1 MRILWITHDIF
12 EPFLPYVKGKPT
24 KGSSWVAPLFYNMK
38 IQSGVK
44 LGSITPVTNGE
55 AQKKEIDGI
64 TYYSIRIKK
73 NENIRNISKKLV
85 ARYRWAIND
94 FQPDIIHI
102 HGTERNF
109 GLLRKFV
116 DAKIPIVCS
125 IQGILLPCYDGLKY
139 SIAGIGMK
147 KYQSLKNWLGR
158 GGVYFSLRRWKSS
171 IPIEQEIFRINKY
184 FIGRTKWDKAHLKAM
199 NPSAVYFHGEEL
211 LRDEFYTQKWHID
224 TCERHRIFISSAGY
238 SLKGAHVLLKAA
250 AILKS
255 EYPNL
260 KIVAP
265 LTKMDMHSSY
275 VKDYLTNEDYA
286 NYLKSL
292 IRKYSLEN
300 NVVFEKR
307 FSAMEMAIENS
318 KAHVFVLASFIEN
331 SPNALGESM
340 MVGVPS
346 VASMVGGVASMVKDN
361 ESSLLFPAG
370 DHVLLAY
377 QIKRVFSD
385 DTLAIKL
392 SREAQITA
400 RKRHDIELTTRQYL
414 TIYSN
419 IIEQQYE

>member
-1 MRILWITHDIF
+1 MRILWISHDIF

-55 AQKKEIDGI
+55 AQKKEIDDI
-64 TYYSIRIKK
+64 TYYSIHIKK
-73 NENIRNISKKLV
+73 NENIRNMSEKL
-85 ARYRWAIND
+85 ASRYLWAIND

-125 IQGILLPCYDGLKY
+125 IQGILSPCYDALKY
-139 SIAGIGMK
+139 SIAGVGLR
-147 KYQSLKNWLGR
+147 KYKSLKNWLGR
-158 GGVYFSLRRWKSS
+158 GGDYFNLKRWKSS
-171 IPIEQEIFRINKY
+171 IPIELEIFRINNY
-184 FIGRTKWDKAHLKAM
+184 FIGRTMWDKAHLKAM
-199 NPSAVYFHGEEL
+199 NSSAIYFRGEEL

-238 SLKGAHVLLKAA
+238 SLKGAHILLKAA
-250 AILKS
+250 AILKQ
-255 EYPNL
+255 EYPDL

-265 LTKMDMHSSY
+265 LTTMDMNSSY
-275 VKDYLTNEDYA
+275 LKDYLINDDYA

-292 IRKYSLEN
+292 IKKYSLEN
-300 NVVFEKR
+300 NVEFVRR

-318 KAHVFVLASFIEN
+318 KAHVFVLASFMEN
-331 SPNALGESM
+331 SPNGLGESM
-340 MVGVPS
+340 MIGVPS
-346 VASMVGGVASMVKDN
+346 VASLVGGVASMVKDN

-370 DHVLLAY
+370 DHALLAY
-377 QIKRVFSD
+377 QIKRIFSD
-385 DTLAIKL
+385 DTLAMKL
-392 SREAQITA
+392 SREAQTIA
-400 RKRHDIELTTRQYL
+400 HKRHNIEQTTQQYL

-419 IIEQQYE
+419 IIEQENE